1 MKKRKFF
8 TDKPKLLKLVLKHFL
23 DLNSI
28 QEIRITNPEIPG
40 LEETNK
46 QALKRIDSRFHGN
59 SRESGNLLQLAG
71 FWNEKIPAFT
81 EVLFFWERQNF

>member
-1 MKKRKFF
+1 MYPQKTNSIKMTYDIVFKKFF

-59 SRESGNLLQLAG
+59 D
-71 FWNEKIPAFT
+71 
-81 EVLFFWERQNF
+81 RQRGKQKTKQRLSI